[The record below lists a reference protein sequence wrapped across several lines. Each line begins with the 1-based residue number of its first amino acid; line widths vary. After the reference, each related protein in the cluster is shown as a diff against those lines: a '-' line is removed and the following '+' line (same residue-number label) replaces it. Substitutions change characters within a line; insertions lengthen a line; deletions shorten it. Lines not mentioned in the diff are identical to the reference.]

1 MPKVYYINSGLNG
14 SYNVR
19 CLFPLQ
25 ANGWDGD
32 RTTFLLKQ
40 TTPEDKARASLASE
54 IVVFHRPIAKQ
65 LLELARILKGQG
77 KKIVMD
83 NDDTLKEDN
92 GFKFNEYM
100 DEKRVEN
107 GMETMNRA
115 LDRFAEEADLV
126 TCATDFL
133 KKEYQGVNKNVV
145 VLPNCVDP
153 FYFPEPLRNET
164 DIIRI
169 GITGSVGVTND
180 IEALKPIIN
189 HYQNDPRVR
198 LVLLSIPPKGE
209 NDIYKELYSQQYAY
223 WSSVNIEWHPFVKVD
238 EYYKI
243 LNELKLDMVIIPRFD
258 SYFNRCKS
266 NLKFLE
272 NSMLE
277 IPTIGQSFSTKDSP
291 YEQNPEDAKHLLLAS
306 NTEEFIAQIE
316 KLITDK
322 DLRLKM
328 GKESHEYVLEN
339 YNIAKKAH
347 LWVDAYSTLTK

>member
-1 MPKVYYINSGLNG
+1 MKVYFVGSGLPG

-25 ANGWDGD
+25 ACGFDGD

-40 TTPEDKARASLASE
+40 STPENKARAALDAE
-54 IVVFHRPIAKQ
+54 IVVFHRPVSKH
-65 LLELARILKGQG
+65 LLELARILKKQG

-100 DEKRVEN
+100 DEKRVEK
-107 GMETMNRA
+107 GIEKMTLA
-115 LDRFAEEADLV
+115 LDQFAKEADLI
-126 TCATDFL
+126 TCTTEFL
-133 KKEYQGVNKNVV
+133 KSEYKKLNKNVV
-145 VLPNCVDP
+145 VLPNCIDP
-153 FYFPEPLRNET
+153 FYFPTPKRNET
-164 DIIRI
+164 EIIRI

-209 NDIYKELYSQQYAY
+209 NDIYKELYSEQYAY
-223 WSSVNIEWHPFVKVD
+223 WSSVNIEWHPFAKVE
-238 EYYKI
+238 EYYNK
-243 LNELKLDMVIIPRFD
+243 LNDLKLDMVIIPRFD
-258 SYFNRCKS
+258 SYFNRAKS

-291 YEQNPEDAKHLLLAS
+291 YENPEDAKHLLLAG

-316 KLITDK
+316 KLIADK

-328 GKESHEYVLEN
+328 GQG
-339 YNIAKKAH
+339 AKKYVEEVYSIGSNAH
-347 LWVDAYSTLTK
+347 LWVEAYKTIK

>member
-1 MPKVYYINSGLNG
+1 MKVYFINSGLNG

-40 TTPEDKARASLASE
+40 MTPEDKARASLSSE
-54 IVVFHRPIAKQ
+54 IVVFHRPTSKY
-65 LLELARILKGQG
+65 LLQLARILKKQG

-100 DEKRVEN
+100 DEKRVEK
-107 GMETMNRA
+107 GIEVMTLA
-115 LDRFAEEADLV
+115 LDRFAKEADLI
-126 TCATDFL
+126 TCTTEFL
-133 KKEYQGVNKNVV
+133 KKEYEEINPNVV
-145 VLPNCVDP
+145 VLPNCIDP
-153 FYFPEPLRNET
+153 FYIPKPLKNET

-180 IEALKPIIN
+180 IEALKPIIA
-189 HYQNDPRVR
+189 HYQNDPRVK
-198 LVLLSIPPKGE
+198 LVLLSVPAKGE
-209 NDIYKELYSQQYAY
+209 NDIYKELYSEQYAY
-223 WSSVNIEWHPFVKVD
+223 WSSVNIEWHPFAKVD
-238 EYYKI
+238 EYYNI
-243 LNELKLDMVIIPRFD
+243 LNDLKLDMVIIPRAD

-277 IPTIGQSFSTKDSP
+277 IPTIGQSFSTNDSP
-291 YEQNPEDAKHLLLAS
+291 YELNPEDAKHLLLAS
-306 NTEEFIAQIE
+306 NTEEFISQIE
-316 KLITDK
+316 KLIADK
-322 DLRLKM
+322 ELRLQI
-328 GKESHEYVLEN
+328 GRDAREYVLEN
-339 YNIAKKAH
+339 YDIAKKAH
-347 LWVDAYSTLTK
+347 LWADAYKNLIK

>member
-1 MPKVYYINSGLNG
+1 MSKVYFINSGLNG

-19 CLFPLQ
+19 SLFPLQ

-40 TTPEDKARASLASE
+40 MTPEDKARASLASD
-54 IVVFHRPIAKQ
+54 IVVFHRPTSKYLIQ
-65 LLELARILKGQG
+65 LARILKKQG

-107 GMETMNRA
+107 GIEVMTLA
-115 LDRFAEEADLV
+115 LDRFAKEADLV
-126 TCATDFL
+126 TCATEFL
-133 KKEYQGVNKNVV
+133 KKEYESVNKNVV
-145 VLPNCVDP
+145 VLPNTVDP
-153 FYFPEPLRNET
+153 FYWPTNILNNET
-164 DIIRI
+164 GIIRI

-180 IEALKPIIN
+180 IEALKPIID

-198 LVLLSIPPKGE
+198 LVLLSIPPKGQ

-238 EYYKI
+238 EYYKV

-277 IPTIGQSFSTKDSP
+277 IPTIAQSFSTKDSP
-291 YEQNPEDAKHLLLAS
+291 YEQNLDDAKNMLLAS
-306 NTEEFIAQIE
+306 NTEEFIKQIE
-316 KLITDK
+316 TLIAS
-322 DLRLKM
+322 
-328 GKESHEYVLEN
+328 KEYRRRIGAEARIYVLEN
-339 YNIAKKAH
+339 YDIAKKAH
-347 LWVDAYSTLTK
+347 LWVEAYNLIK

>member
-1 MPKVYYINSGLNG
+1 
-14 SYNVR
+14 
-19 CLFPLQ
+19 LFPLQ

-32 RTTFLLKQ
+32 RTTFMLNQL
-40 TTPEDKARASLASE
+40 TPEDKAKASLASE
-54 IVVFHRPIAKQ
+54 IVVFHRPVSKY
-65 LLELARILKGQG
+65 LLQLARILKSQG

-83 NDDTLKEDN
+83 NDDTLREDN

-100 DEKRVEN
+100 DEKRVEK
-107 GMETMNRA
+107 GIEKMTLA
-115 LDRFAEEADLV
+115 LDRFAEEADLI
-126 TCATDFL
+126 TCTTNFL
-133 KKEYQGVNKNVV
+133 KKEYEEINKNVV
-145 VLPNCVDP
+145 VLPNCIDP
-153 FYFPEPLRNET
+153 FYFPTPKRNET

-180 IEALKPIIN
+180 VEALRPIID
-189 HYQNDPRVR
+189 HYQHDKRVR

-238 EYYKI
+238 EYYKV
-243 LNELKLDMVIIPRFD
+243 LNDLKLDMVIIPRFD

-277 IPTIGQSFSTKDSP
+277 IPTIGQSFPTKDSP

-306 NTEEFIAQIE
+306 NTEEFITQIE
-316 KLITDK
+316 KLIADK
-322 DLRLKM
+322 DLRRTL
-328 GKESHEYVLEN
+328 GKQAHEYVLEN
-339 YNIAKKAH
+339 YDIAKKAH
-347 LWVDAYSTLTK
+347 LWVEAYKPLTK